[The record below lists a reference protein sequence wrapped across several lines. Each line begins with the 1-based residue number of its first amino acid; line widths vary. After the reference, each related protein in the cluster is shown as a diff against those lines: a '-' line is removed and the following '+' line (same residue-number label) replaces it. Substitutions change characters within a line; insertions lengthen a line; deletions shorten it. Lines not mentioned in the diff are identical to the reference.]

1 MTEQQ
6 KSLAD
11 ILMHTNAAGFLL
23 DLHGEEHTDEIGVHT
38 MLRVLQRTS
47 YRDACQP
54 SLPGRPSPGAAGGPS
69 SSARGAVRAGRRHET
84 RRLSALRCRRRR
96 DSPFSSRA
104 KGGRA
109 IEMWN
114 GMSGRDTSIT
124 LPGVGPG
131 PRRRGARS
139 VEGPGLNRWAA
150 VNG

>member
-1 MTEQQ
+1 MHKIMMLIGIARASDMMEQQ

-23 DLHGEEHTDEIGVHT
+23 DLHGVEHTDEIGVHT

-84 RRLSALRCRRRR
+84 WRLSALRCRRR
-96 DSPFSSRA
+96 
-104 KGGRA
+104 GV
-109 IEMWN
+109 EMWT
-114 GMSGRDTSIT
+114 GIPATGISTAIPRQRT
-124 LPGVGPG
+124 PGSVFGPI
-131 PRRRGARS
+131 
-139 VEGPGLNRWAA
+139 
-150 VNG
+150 

>member
-1 MTEQQ
+1 MMLVGIARALDMTEQQ

-54 SLPGRPSPGAAGGPS
+54 SLPGRPSSGAAERPS

-104 KGGRA
+104 KGGRG

-114 GMSGRDTSIT
+114 GLTIPS
-124 LPGVGPG
+124 
-131 PRRRGARS
+131 A
-139 VEGPGLNRWAA
+139 
-150 VNG
+150 